1 MSVYAKMIK
10 VNKTIQGQRVLCD
23 INLEFHQG
31 KIYGLQGKNGSGKTM
46 LLRALCG
53 LIIPN
58 SGEVIVNNQTLNAKH
73 SFPESVGIL
82 IEYPGFLPQYT
93 GFRNLQLLASIKKQI
108 NDDQIRE
115 SLLWVGLQPEDK
127 RKYKKYS
134 LGMKQRLGIAQA
146 IMEDPEL
153 LLLDE
158 PTNALDSDAVES
170 MRDLLLNLKNK
181 GKTIIVASH
190 DREEIDY
197 LADEKIILENGRVT
211 SIEVIS

>member
-1 MSVYAKMIK
+1 M
-10 VNKTIQGQRVLCD
+10 
-23 INLEFHQG
+23 
-31 KIYGLQGKNGSGKTM
+31 
-46 LLRALCG
+46 
-53 LIIPN
+53 
-58 SGEVIVNNQTLNAKH
+58 NNQPLNAKH

-108 NDDQIRE
+108 HDDQIRE

-170 MRDLLLNLKNK
+170 MRDLLLNLKSK